1 MSTTNNLLET
11 AMDYA
16 ERGIPIFPCR
26 PDGKAPAC
34 AHGHKDASKDPDQI
48 RAWWTECPDYNI
60 GLCPEDAGWCVIDAD
75 TYKPDCELGTLNLPP
90 TYEVKT
96 PRGGTHLYFKGSLPP
111 TAWEAG
117 KNKRCLGIG
126 LDTRGRTSYVLVPPS
141 VVNGKPYEAINDP
154 SQITT
159 LPPDIAT
166 RIADANKP
174 VAATNTELDGS
185 ANVARVQSLLSAC
198 VSTGDVAIS
207 GRGGNNRTYRL
218 AAEVQ
223 ALGVSQELTLSLL
236 EEHWNPHCQPPWSHD
251 ELLALVTN
259 ASSYMQNEAGAF
271 AVGSAQEVFGETLET
286 LPETPAP
293 TRSRFYFEDDE
304 EQDEAPDPEWLVP
317 EIVPD
322 RSTILVLGLTGSFK
336 SFLVQDIALAI
347 ASGHKTFGNAPKR
360 SGPTFYGAHEVR
372 DDIRKARKHAW
383 KVAHEIDGP
392 LPFYVAR
399 GPHVASTEECEDF
412 REQIRV
418 RLRQSDTRIG
428 AIVLDT
434 VAKCMV
440 GLNENDAADVGQFIG
455 FVDSLRDEFACPV
468 ICLHHFGKDEGRGG
482 RGSSAFQAGFD
493 TTLAVKRVPN
503 TKLVSVRVVQHAS
516 APEREEPFF
525 FEGKSVGQSLV
536 FQPLT
541 SQDYHAVTRASD
553 GFSSKIVGAALRELS
568 AIGDTNGVTTHVLAA
583 ALNPPDELD
592 DPETTQGNVERD
604 SRVLTA
610 LAKTKLE
617 AYCTRQGRHLLWHLP
632 A

>member
-48 RAWWTECPDYNI
+48 RAWWTECPEYNI
-60 GLCPEDAGWCVIDAD
+60 GLCPEDASWCVIDVDPGANLAD
-75 TYKPDCELGTLNLPP
+75 IPDRPQ
-90 TYEVKT
+90 TYEVRT
-96 PRGGTHLYFKGSLPP
+96 PRGGAHLYYQGSLPP
-111 TAWEAG
+111 TAS
-117 KNKRCLGIG
+117 KLGEHI
-126 LDTRGRTSYVLVPPS
+126 DTRGRNSYVLVPPS
-141 VVNGKPYEAINDP
+141 IVNGKPYEAINDP

-198 VSTGDVAIS
+198 VSAGDVAIA
-207 GRGGNNRTYRL
+207 GQGGNNRTYRL
-218 AAEVQ
+218 AAEIQ
-223 ALGVSQELTLSLL
+223 ALGISQELTLSLL
-236 EEHWNPHCQPPWSHD
+236 EEHWNPHCQPPWEHD

-286 LPETPAP
+286 LPEAPAP
-293 TRSRFYFEDDE
+293 TRSRFWFEDDA
-304 EQDEAPDPEWLVP
+304 EQDCAPDPEWLIP
-317 EIVPD
+317 ELIPD
-322 RSTILVLGLTGSFK
+322 RATILVLGLTGSFK

-347 ASGHKTFGNAPKR
+347 TTGKMTFGQAPVR
-360 SGPTFYGAHEVR
+360 IGPTFYGAHEVR
-372 DDIRKARKHAW
+372 DDIRKARKQAW
-383 KVAHEIDGP
+383 KVAREIVGQI
-392 LPFYVAR
+392 PFYVAR
-399 GPHVASTEECEDF
+399 GPHVASREECEEF

-418 RLRQSDTRIG
+418 RLRENTQKIG
-428 AIVLDT
+428 LVVLDT

-440 GLNENDAADVGQFIG
+440 GLNENDASDVGQFIA
-455 FVDSLRDEFACPV
+455 FVDSIRDEFECPV

-493 TTLAVKRVPN
+493 TTLSVKRQPN

-525 FEGKSVGQSLV
+525 FEGRAIGQSLV
-536 FQPLT
+536 FQPIDA
-541 SQDYHAVTRASD
+541 QAFRAVTA
-553 GFSSKIVGAALRELS
+553 GVETFAPKIVGACLRALS
-568 AIGDTNGVTTHVLAA
+568 AIGVDNGVTTHVLAA

-592 DPETTQGNVERD
+592 DPEATAAQVERD
-604 SRVLTA
+604 SRVLTG
-610 LAKTKLE
+610 LSRSKLE
-617 AYCTRQGRHLLWHLP
+617 AYCTRQSRHLLWHLP